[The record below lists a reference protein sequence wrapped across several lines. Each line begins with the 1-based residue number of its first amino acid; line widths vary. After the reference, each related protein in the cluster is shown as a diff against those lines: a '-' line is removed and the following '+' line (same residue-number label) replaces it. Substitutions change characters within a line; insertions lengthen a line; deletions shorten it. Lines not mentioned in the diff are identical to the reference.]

1 MAEFYVVENGFLVS
15 HGYAQDG
22 CEALQSKPGQ
32 TVVLGCVPGYA
43 QEAVPYVGAKWEIEK
58 RCWVDGRSD
67 DERVMQ
73 AQEGVIAARRA
84 AYPPLEDLAD
94 AWYWQAH
101 GDESKLADYLMRC
114 ALVNATIKKNN
125 M

>member
-1 MAEFYVVENGFLVS
+1 MAEFYVVENGLLVS

-22 CEALQSKPGQ
+22 CEALQARPGQ
-32 TVVLGCVPGYA
+32 TVVIGNVPGYA
-43 QEAVPYVGAKWEIEK
+43 QEAVPYVGARWEIEK

-73 AQEGVIAARRA
+73 AQESVIAARRA

-94 AWYWQAH
+94 ALYWQAQ
-101 GDESKLADYLMRC
+101 GDDSQMIDYMVRCSKVKSNFPKSES
-114 ALVNATIKKNN
+114 
-125 M
+125 